1 MQPTTKHVEAEVRV
15 LNSHGLH
22 MRPVTEFVVM
32 AGKFSSKIQ
41 VANGKQVVDG
51 KSPMDLMLLGAT
63 HGTVL
68 RLIAEGDDAEGAVAA
83 LSKLFEERFH
93 VE

>member
-1 MQPTTKHVEAEVRV
+1 MQSNPRHVELEVRV
-15 LNSHGLH
+15 LNSQGLH
-22 MRPVTEFVVM
+22 MRPVTELATA
-32 AGKFSSKIQ
+32 AGKFACRISII
-41 VANGKQVVDG
+41 NGKQVVDG

-68 RLIAEGDDAEGAVAA
+68 RLVAEGDDAETAA
-83 LSKLFEERFH
+83 ATLAQLFKDRFH

>member
-1 MQPTTKHVEAEVRV
+1 MQPSPKHVEMEVRV

-22 MRPVTEFVVM
+22 MRPVTEFVM
-32 AGKFSSKIQ
+32 LAGKFSCNIQ
-41 VANGKQVVDG
+41 VVNGKQVVDG
-51 KSPMDLMLLGAT
+51 KSAMDLMLLGAT

-68 RLIAEGDDAEGAVAA
+68 RLIADGDDAEAAVAA
-83 LSKLFEERFH
+83 LVKLFEAKFH

>member
-1 MQPTTKHVEAEVRV
+1 MQPTPKHVEQEVRV

-22 MRPVTEFVVM
+22 MRPVTEL
-32 AGKFSSKIQ
+32 ATTAAKFTCRISI
-41 VANGKQVVDG
+41 VNGDQTVDG

-63 HGTVL
+63 KGTVL
-68 RLIAEGDDAEGAVAA
+68 RLVADGDDAEPAVAA
-83 LSKLFEERFH
+83 LAQLFKDRFH

>member
-1 MQPTTKHVEAEVRV
+1 MQSSPRHVEQEVRV
-15 LNSHGLH
+15 LNSQGLH
-22 MRPVTEFVVM
+22 MRPVTELAQT
-32 AGKFSSKIQ
+32 AGKFACRISII
-41 VANGKQVVDG
+41 NGKQVVDG

-68 RLIAEGDDAEGAVAA
+68 KLVAEGEDAQVAIA
-83 LSKLFEERFH
+83 TLAQLFKDRFH

>member
-1 MQPTTKHVEAEVRV
+1 MQPTPKRVELEVRV
-15 LNSHGLH
+15 LNSQGLH
-22 MRPVTEFVVM
+22 MRPVTELATT
-32 AGKFSSKIQ
+32 AGKFSCSIQ
-41 VANGKQVVDG
+41 IVNGDQVVDG

-68 RLIAEGDDAEGAVAA
+68 RLVAEGDDAESAVAA
-83 LSKLFEERFH
+83 LAQLFKNRFG

>member
-1 MQPTTKHVEAEVRV
+1 MQSSPRHVEQEVRV
-15 LNSHGLH
+15 LNSQGLH
-22 MRPVTEFVVM
+22 MRPVTELAM
-32 AGKFSSKIQ
+32 TAGKFSCRISI
-41 VANGKQVVDG
+41 VNGKQVVDG

-68 RLIAEGDDAEGAVAA
+68 RLVADGDDAETAVAA
-83 LSKLFEERFH
+83 LAQLFKDRFH

>member
-1 MQPTTKHVEAEVRV
+1 MQTPPSHVEQEVRV

-22 MRPVTEFVVM
+22 MRPVTELATT
-32 AGKFSSKIQ
+32 AGKFSARISI
-41 VANGKQVVDG
+41 VNGKQTVDA

-63 HGTVL
+63 KGTVL
-68 RLIAEGDDAEGAVAA
+68 RVVADGEDAQSAVAA
-83 LSKLFEERFH
+83 LVQLFQDRFH